1 MSDRPEFCTI
11 EMLEFLDDLRAS
23 GETNM
28 FGARV
33 YILDEFPEL
42 EKAEAGK
49 VLTYWMETFGKID
62 R

>member
-1 MSDRPEFCTI
+1 MSNRPEFVTND
-11 EMLEFLDDLRAS
+11 MLEFLDDLRSS

-42 EKAEAGK
+42 EKSEAAK